1 MIGDKEVDNGINIKI
16 GKDNNDGKGKYRPI
30 STKQPRGNN
39 NGVNGQAKNGKIFF
53 YFIFLIINILKF

>member
-30 STKQPRGNN
+30 SMKQAQENR
-39 NGVNGQAKNGKIFF
+39 NGVNGHVKNGEIFF
-53 YFIFLIINILKF
+53 FIFIHKIQS